1 MGQAVWLYMW
11 LVDKMTSFSEEGIGK
26 VLGGKPINYPEVK
39 KELGISQDTYTRWIE
54 KLAAYPYIEV
64 TRTPY
69 GIVFQGLEGIQAF
82 WKENPQYCG
91 IYFRTSAESLPK
103 IAAIMRPVALTQVES
118 GRCSSRCIKAS
129 SAMPESNKT
138 VSVRDNTKDRDFF
151 LDSRKI
157 ASTTRSPT

>member
-1 MGQAVWLYMW
+1 MW

-69 GIVFQGLEGIQAF
+69 GIVFRVLKAYKRFGKRIRNTAES
-82 WKENPQYCG
+82 
-91 IYFRTSAESLPK
+91 TSA
-103 IAAIMRPVALTQVES
+103 QVRNHS
-118 GRCSSRCIKAS
+118 QKSPRLCGRW
-129 SAMPESNKT
+129 
-138 VSVRDNTKDRDFF
+138 
-151 LDSRKI
+151 L
-157 ASTTRSPT
+157 